1 MKRKH
6 KALCKDHTQQNRN
19 MRKRDASTAHNIRTP
34 IFIKQ
39 SSPEGC
45 QDGPPGELI
54 ECKGERGAESGTFTG
69 SSSTRCACA
78 PCKEQA
84 GRLENRGAPVD
95 SLLVPTPLLRIE
107 SGDPALLGIRGE
119 HRSPKGQLA
128 AAAPN
133 HAETLLR
140 HHLRADAEARNC
152 EPRPALTAVTVTRR
166 VKPRPPCFFWATGV
180 ERVKT
185 RVREMIPWLR
195 HRFDSRTSHVGLRT
209 PSGVIPES

>member
-1 MKRKH
+1 MQGP
-6 KALCKDHTQQNRN
+6 HTTEQ
-19 MRKRDASTAHNIRTP
+19 KYEE
-34 IFIKQ
+34 K
-39 SSPEGC
+39 GC
-45 QDGPPGELI
+45 FYRPQYTNTDFHQAKLPRGLPGWPSR
-54 ECKGERGAESGTFTG
+54 GTDRVQGRERGAESGTFTG